1 MDVAFV
7 IRQRLAVLGREQRD
21 LVRAAEVTKSYI
33 QRLKFKG
40 KRPTA
45 LYYYREW
52 QTSAI
57 PCIFAR
63 HSRRTGASALSRTPR
78 WHHDQKSQQRLGI
91 SSATF

>member
-1 MDVAFV
+1 MAFV

-45 LYYYREW
+45 LYYYGEW
-52 QTSAI
+52 QNLRA
-57 PCIFAR
+57 PL
-63 HSRRTGASALSRTPR
+63 HLRTL
-78 WHHDQKSQQRLGI
+78 
-91 SSATF
+91 

>member
-1 MDVAFV
+1 MDAAFV

-52 QTSAI
+52 QN
-57 PCIFAR
+57 
-63 HSRRTGASALSRTPR
+63 RRDPLHFCTP
-78 WHHDQKSQQRLGI
+78 
-91 SSATF
+91 

>member
-7 IRQRLAVLGREQRD
+7 IRQLLAVLGREQRD

-52 QTSAI
+52 QNLRD
-57 PCIFAR
+57 PLHF
-63 HSRRTGASALSRTPR
+63 RTP
-78 WHHDQKSQQRLGI
+78 
-91 SSATF
+91 

>member
-1 MDVAFV
+1 VAFV
-7 IRQRLAVLGREQRD
+7 IRQRLAVLGREQCD
-21 LVRAAEVTKSYI
+21 LARAAEVTKSYI

-52 QTSAI
+52 QNLRD

-63 HSRRTGASALSRTPR
+63 HSRRTGTSALSRAPR
-78 WHHDQKSQQRLGI
+78 WHHDQEPQQRLGT

>member
-52 QTSAI
+52 QNLRD

-63 HSRRTGASALSRTPR
+63 HSRRTGTSALSRAPR
-78 WHHDQKSQQRLGI
+78 WYHDQKSQQQLGT

>member
-7 IRQRLAVLGREQRD
+7 IRQRLTVLGREQRD

-52 QTSAI
+52 QNLRD

-63 HSRRTGASALSRTPR
+63 HSRRMGTSALSRAPR
-78 WHHDQKSQQRLGI
+78 WHHDQKSQQRLGT